1 MVGCESC
8 VLLAVQNPYQEGEKL
23 LYSFASQEDLK
34 RWTVFSDQEY
44 GGKST
49 AELALS
55 DSEPVSLS
63 SPRMLTRSAMKSS
76 NSPDAHPSTISL
88 CTSVH

>member
-1 MVGCESC
+1 MLDGQVFF
-8 VLLAVQNPYQEGEKL
+8 LLAVQNPYQEGEKL

-34 RWTVFSDQEY
+34 RWTVFSDHEY

-55 DSEPVSLS
+55 DSEPVSL
-63 SPRMLTRSAMKSS
+63 PTLEVLILM
-76 NSPDAHPSTISL
+76 
-88 CTSVH
+88 